1 MGETSHIITV
11 KEIAEFYNLSIR
23 QIQRK
28 AKREGLKKSGTSY
41 LIEHKDLHLFEPIY
55 NNPNSPGRNKV

>member
-28 AKREGLKKSGTSY
+28 TKREGLKKVEQVT
-41 LIEHKDLHLFEPIY
+41 
-55 NNPNSPGRNKV
+55 